1 MMKRLLLIIVFGIVF
16 VTSCGD
22 DRDLVTPSLENKKT
36 DIPSLN
42 RCYRMLDEAFDT
54 ELGCLRA
61 GNPCTQLGYGM
72 GVEAGRCAR
81 KAVDSCPSRACRERL
96 TTNWIDY
103 ISKKTSDMQAIIQR
117 EGL

>member
-1 MMKRLLLIIVFGIVF
+1 MKILLLGILF

-22 DRDLVTPSLENKKT
+22 DRELTRNLENSNHPSL
-36 DIPSLN
+36 DM
-42 RCYRMLDEAFDT
+42 CYRMLDEAFDT

-61 GNPCTQLGYGM
+61 GNPCTQLGYEM
-72 GVEAGRCAR
+72 GFEAGRCAR
-81 KAVDSCPSRACRERL
+81 KAIDSCPSRACRERL

-103 ISKKTSDMQAIIQR
+103 ISKKTSDMQAIMRR